1 MAFVRV
7 CGSVMVKAPVS
18 TAGVYV
24 VGTATWT
31 TAGRSRTLWPG
42 VPACCSTKK
51 ATALPQST
59 TDPPP
64 MVTTPSTPAP

>member
-24 VGTATWT
+24 VGTATCT
-31 TAGRSRTLWPG
+31 TAGRSRTL
-42 VPACCSTKK
+42 
-51 ATALPQST
+51 
-59 TDPPP
+59 
-64 MVTTPSTPAP
+64 